1 MADWDILYEDNEVL
15 VVYKPA
21 GLATQSAK
29 PTEKDLESEL
39 KNHRVQKGEDPYIG
53 VVHRLDQP
61 VEGVLCF
68 AKTRAAM
75 DVLTKQLREHT
86 LMKKYYAII
95 TRGNMPT
102 QGVLEDYLVKDGRK
116 QRAMVVKE
124 TDPRAKKARLTYRV
138 ISEVDDMRLL
148 DITIESGRFHQ
159 IRAQLASRT
168 APIYGD
174 VKYGGVSTGRPLC
187 LCAYYLRFAHP
198 KTGAMMEYEIHPKG
212 EDFYDLLP

>member
-1 MADWDILYEDNEVL
+1 MADWDILHEDDEVL

-21 GLATQSAK
+21 NLATQSAK

-39 KNHRVQKGEDPYIG
+39 KNYRVGKGEDPYIG

-68 AKTRAAM
+68 AKTKAAM
-75 DVLTKQLREHT
+75 DALTKQLREKT
-86 LMKKYYAII
+86 LQKKYYAII
-95 TRGNMPT
+95 TRGNMPA
-102 QGVLEDYLVKDGRK
+102 QGVLEDYLVKDGRRN
-116 QRAMVVKE
+116 RAMVVKE
-124 TDPRAKKARLTYRV
+124 TDPRGKKARLTYRV

-168 APIYGD
+168 APIFGD

-187 LCAYYLRFAHP
+187 LCAYYLRFTHP

>member
-1 MADWDILYEDNEVL
+1 MADWEILHEDEDVL

-21 GLATQSAK
+21 NLATQSAK
-29 PTEKDLESEL
+29 STEKDLESEL
-39 KNHRVQKGEDPYIG
+39 KNYRVQKGEDAFIG

-61 VEGVLCF
+61 VEGLLCF
-68 AKTRAAM
+68 AKNREAM
-75 DVLTKQLREHT
+75 DALTKQLRDHT

-95 TRGNMPT
+95 TRGNMPH

-116 QRAMVVKE
+116 GRAMVVKE
-124 TDPRAKKARLTYRV
+124 SDPRGKKAKLTYRV

-148 DITIESGRFHQ
+148 DITLETGRFHQ

-174 VKYGGVSTGRPLC
+174 TKYGGVASGRPLC
-187 LCAYYLRFAHP
+187 LCAYFLRFTHP

>member
-39 KNHRVQKGEDPYIG
+39 KNYRVQNGENPYIG

-61 VEGVLCF
+61 VEGALCF

>member
-1 MADWDILYEDNEVL
+1 
-15 VVYKPA
+15 
-21 GLATQSAK
+21 
-29 PTEKDLESEL
+29 
-39 KNHRVQKGEDPYIG
+39 
-53 VVHRLDQP
+53 
-61 VEGVLCF
+61 
-68 AKTRAAM
+68 
-75 DVLTKQLREHT
+75 
-86 LMKKYYAII
+86 
-95 TRGNMPT
+95 MPT

>member
-39 KNHRVQKGEDPYIG
+39 KNYRVKKGEDPYIG

>member
-1 MADWDILYEDNEVL
+1 MADWDILHEDNEVL

-39 KNHRVQKGEDPYIG
+39 KNYRVKKGEDPYIG

-75 DVLTKQLREHT
+75 DSLTKQLREHT

-159 IRAQLASRT
+159 IRTQLASRT

>member
-1 MADWDILYEDNEVL
+1 MADWDILHEDNEVL

-39 KNHRVQKGEDPYIG
+39 KNYRVKKGEDPYIG

-75 DVLTKQLREHT
+75 DALTKQLREHT